1 MQAAA
6 DKKLAKRI
14 LEGDQKSFD
23 AFFAGYYPR
32 LYRFALARL
41 DNDRSLADD
50 TAQIVLCQALSK
62 LDTYRGEA
70 PLFSWLCTFC
80 RYELSKQ
87 RSARQRAQGDKPLV
101 EDDPAVR
108 AALDSLLGE
117 SANDPDV
124 ALYRSELTRLVK
136 VALDSVPSLYADV
149 LEAKYIQDRS
159 VNEISELLGKS
170 PKATESILTRA
181 RAAFRDCFRT
191 LVENELKPGDRQ
203 RGLASMLEY

>member
-1 MQAAA
+1 MQATA

-14 LEGDQKSFD
+14 LDGDQKSFD

-50 TAQIVLCQALSK
+50 TAQVVLCQALSK

-87 RSARQRAQGDKPLV
+87 RSARQRAQGDQPLV

-124 ALYRSELTRLVK
+124 ALYRSELGRLVK

-159 VNEISELLGKS
+159 VNEISEILGKS

-181 RAAFRDCFRT
+181 RVAFRDCFRT
-191 LVENELKPGDRQ
+191 LIENELQPGDRPS
-203 RGLASMLEY
+203 GLASMLEY

>member
-1 MQAAA
+1 MQATA

-14 LEGDQKSFD
+14 LDGDQKSFD

-50 TAQIVLCQALSK
+50 TAQVVLCQALSK

-87 RSARQRAQGDKPLV
+87 RSARQRAQGDQPLV

-124 ALYRSELTRLVK
+124 ALYRSELGRLVK

-181 RAAFRDCFRT
+181 RVAFRDCFRT
-191 LVENELKPGDRQ
+191 LIENELQPGDRQ
-203 RGLASMLEY
+203 SGLASMLEY

>member
-1 MQAAA
+1 MQATA

-50 TAQIVLCQALSK
+50 TAQVVLCQALSK

-124 ALYRSELTRLVK
+124 ALYRSELSRLVK

-159 VNEISELLGKS
+159 VNEISALLGKS

-181 RAAFRDCFRT
+181 RTAFRDCFRT
-191 LVENELKPGDRQ
+191 LIENELQPGDRQ
-203 RGLASMLEY
+203 SGLASMLEY